1 MTFKEKY
8 TLIGLISEF
17 HWSNTESN
25 NKTLYVFVDD
35 YNLSEFMKFFSDKHR
50 SLFDEDGV
58 ECVWRGDY
66 MCFPHFEDTLEYIG
80 LSEEEVHEMF
90 EEE

>member
-8 TLIGLISEF
+8 TLLGLIGEF
-17 HWSNTESN
+17 HWDGTDKEH
-25 NKTLYVFVDD
+25 LYVFVNH
-35 YNLSEFMKFFSDKHR
+35 YNMPDFMKFFDGKSR
-50 SLFDEDGV
+50 SLFEEDGV

-66 MCFPHFEDTLEYIG
+66 MCFPNFEDVLHFIG